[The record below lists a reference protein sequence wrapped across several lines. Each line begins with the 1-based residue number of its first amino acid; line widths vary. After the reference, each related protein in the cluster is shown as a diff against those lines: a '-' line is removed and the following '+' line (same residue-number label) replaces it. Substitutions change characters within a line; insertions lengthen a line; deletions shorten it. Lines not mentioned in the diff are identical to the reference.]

1 MSLPTA
7 FNSVTSAVIAMVGD
21 ARKTVGEKRHNGPK
35 RLSKC
40 ACEATREDSWCE
52 TLPLR

>member
-7 FNSVTSAVIAMVGD
+7 FNSVTSAVIPMVGD
-21 ARKTVGEKRHNGPK
+21 AGKTVGEKRHNGLE

-40 ACEATREDSWCE
+40 ACEATREESGCE
-52 TLPLR
+52 ILALR